1 MCSRWTGLSR
11 RTSTGTVNED
21 MKTQSPFAVWITGL
35 PASGKSSI
43 VERLTPKLQALGLEA
58 EILESDAVRRILT
71 PDASYSTEERK
82 LFYRALAFMGSRL
95 IAHGVNVI
103 FDATAS
109 RRAYREFARTLIPH
123 LLEVSIECPLQV
135 CMERDKKGTY
145 RRGLEGKST
154 TVPGLQ
160 VPYEAP
166 LSPHLSIDTTLVS
179 PETAASQILALVSR
193 T

>member
-1 MCSRWTGLSR
+1 MSR
-11 RTSTGTVNED
+11 RTLTGTVNED
-21 MKTQSPFAVWITGL
+21 MRTQNPFAVWITGL

-43 VERLTPKLQALGLEA
+43 VERLTPKLQALGLGA
-58 EILESDAVRRILT
+58 EVLESDAVRRILT
-71 PDASYSTEERK
+71 PDASYSTEERE

-123 LLEVSIECPLQV
+123 LLEVSIECPLEV
-135 CMERDKKGTY
+135 CMQRDKKGTY

-166 LSPHLSIDTTLVS
+166 LSPNLSIDTTLVS
-179 PETAASQILALVSR
+179 PETAAEQIFALIRSR
-193 T
+193 SLG

>member
-1 MCSRWTGLSR
+1 MTHA
-11 RTSTGTVNED
+11 
-21 MKTQSPFAVWITGL
+21 PFALWITGL

-43 VERLTPKLQALGLEA
+43 VARLIPKLETMGMPVEV
-58 EILESDAVRRILT
+58 LESDAVRLILT
-71 PDASYSTEERK
+71 PNAGYATEERD

-95 IAHGVNVI
+95 LAHGVDV

-109 RRAYREFARTLIPH
+109 RRVYREFARTLMPQI
-123 LLEVSIECPLQV
+123 LEVSIECPLEV

-145 RRGLEGKST
+145 RRGLEGTSS

-166 LSPHLSIDTTLVS
+166 LLPDLAIDTTVVLRQPNRS
-179 PETAASQILALVSR
+179 KR
-193 T
+193 

>member
-1 MCSRWTGLSR
+1 M
-11 RTSTGTVNED
+11 N
-21 MKTQSPFAVWITGL
+21 KFPFVLWLTGL

-43 VERLTPKLQALGLEA
+43 VARLTPMLDRMGMTVEV
-58 EILESDAVRRILT
+58 LESDAVRRILT
-71 PDASYSTEERK
+71 PDAGYSTEERD

-95 IAHGVNVI
+95 SAHGVNVI

-109 RRAYREFARTLIPH
+109 RRVYREFARSLMPD
-123 LLEVSIECPLQV
+123 LLEISIECPLQV

-145 RRGLEGKST
+145 RRGLEGKSS

-166 LSPHLSIDTTLVS
+166 LSPDLSIDTTVVS
-179 PETAASQILALVSR
+179 PDTAAEQILALIQSR
-193 T
+193 LRV

>member
-1 MCSRWTGLSR
+1 MN
-11 RTSTGTVNED
+11 TSL
-21 MKTQSPFAVWITGL
+21 FALWLTGL

-43 VERLTPKLQALGLEA
+43 VTRLTPMLDRMGMPVEV
-58 EILESDAVRRILT
+58 LESDAVRRILT
-71 PDASYSTEERK
+71 PEAGYSSEERD

-95 IAHGVNVI
+95 LEHGVNVI

-109 RRAYREFARTLIPH
+109 RRVYREFARMLMPD
-123 LLEVSIECPLQV
+123 LLEISIECPLQI

-145 RRGLEGKST
+145 RRGLEGKSS

-166 LSPHLSIDTTLVS
+166 LSPDLSIDTTVVS
-179 PETAASQILALVSR
+179 PDAAAEQILALIQSR
-193 T
+193 PHA